1 MALIE
6 IISNKYVLNNKKKFN
21 NNNIWV
27 NNKRPENYTK
37 NNNRYQTKNWID
49 SFLNYTKIS
58 FENFTWLKE
67 MRKIYM
73 LTNKISTNYNDEI
86 REFIQTLNDQY
97 KNIFDN
103 RKYHI
108 RTDHHSLKSSKFG
121 LIFYDNFYDIIIS
134 LITCSETHV
143 GFLLK
148 DQIINL
154 YFIDWI
160 QIDKFKEFRVFIKDY
175 NIMAISQQY
184 IYEPNKW
191 FQNKSIPFMTEK
203 MNKII
208 NYFDKNIKN
217 KLMNISISDTSLDIA
232 FVNDKLY
239 MIELNP
245 FGKEYSSGSALFNWI
260 DDYNKLYTNNEINC
274 RITL

>member
-27 NNKRPENYTK
+27 DNKRPENYTK
-37 NNNRYQTKNWID
+37 NNDRYQTKNWID

-67 MRKIYM
+67 IRKIYM

-86 REFIQTLNDQY
+86 KEFIQTLNDQY
-97 KNIFDN
+97 KNIFNN

-154 YFIDWI
+154 YFIDWV

-175 NIMAISQQY
+175 KIMAISQQY

-191 FQNKSIPFMTEK
+191 FQHKSIPFMTEQ

-208 NYFDKNIKN
+208 KYFDQNIKN
-217 KLMNISISDTSLDIA
+217 KLMDISISDTSLDIA
-232 FVNDKLY
+232 FVNDNLY

-260 DDYNKLYTNNEINC
+260 DDYDKLYTNNEINC